1 MQVERKY
8 MNSKIL
14 ELEERLRLAMC
25 HSDVNA
31 LDNLLSENL
40 IFTNHLGQVVSKFE
54 DIDSHRKGTFVIN
67 SINSINS
74 INLSNQEIIHLGNSA
89 VVTTQANISGSYNG
103 QPSEGKFRFTR
114 VWSIN
119 TNGWQVVAGHSCLI
133 A

>member
-1 MQVERKY
+1 

-31 LDNLLSENL
+31 LDNLLAENL
-40 IFTNHLGQVVSKFE
+40 IFTNHLGQVVSKSE
-54 DIDSHRKGTFVIN
+54 DIDSHRKKTFVIN
-67 SINSINS
+67 SVG
-74 INLSNQEIIHLGNSA
+74 LSNQEVIHLGNSA
-89 VVTTQANISGSYNG
+89 VVTAQANISGSYNG

-114 VWSIN
+114 VWSNN

-133 A
+133 V

>member
-1 MQVERKY
+1 
-8 MNSKIL
+8 MNSRIL

-31 LDNLLSENL
+31 LDNLLAENL
-40 IFTNHLGQVVSKFE
+40 IFTNHLGQVVSKSE
-54 DIDSHRKGTFVIN
+54 DINSHRKRTFVIN
-67 SINSINS
+67 SVS
-74 INLSNQEIIHLGNSA
+74 LSNQEVIHLGNSA

-114 VWSIN
+114 VWSNN
-119 TNGWQVVAGHSCLI
+119 TNGWQVVAGHSCII